1 MVFLKNRVS
10 LLSERG
16 YYGKNM
22 VSRRVDHYHCLMPV
36 EYEAVEENGVVQE
49 YKKSKMVCRHSL
61 SGQCEQKED
70 CTFFKDAPEILEKNA
85 NWYEP

>member
-1 MVFLKNRVS
+1 M
-10 LLSERG
+10 
-16 YYGKNM
+16 GKTWL
-22 VSRRVDHYHCLMPV
+22 VEGFCPVDHYHCLMPV

-49 YKKSKMVCRHSL
+49 YKKNKMVCRHSL

-70 CTFFKDAPEILEKNA
+70 CTLFKDAPEVLEKNA